1 MLAVFIRCQRRQRG
15 RPPQPMPY
23 PHRTT
28 TPAGLDPVPVAVL
41 LPPPRAATTRVTVAA
56 RRGQLS
62 VHAAAQLVAVYTR
75 RGELVADLDSD
86 PALAAAAGWLDRP
99 HRGIT
104 GHGWAIG
111 ARGGQ
116 LSPRRAQLLVAAL
129 PRPGAATLASMTRW
143 MGHARARLITPGG
156 HLLVI
161 VAAAT
166 RPGRPCPDHATT
178 IVAAAHAAGWVWQQQ
193 LIDVTE
199 PLPEHE
205 PAAEPATAATASVSR
220 LHHGRHRVAHQELLM
235 FTTTTAGVSDA

>member
-1 MLAVFIRCQRRQRG
+1 
-15 RPPQPMPY
+15 MPY

-41 LPPPRAATTRVTVAA
+41 LPPPRAAATSVTVAA
-56 RRGQLS
+56 RRGRLS

-129 PRPGAATLASMTRW
+129 PRPGATTLASLTRW

-156 HLLVI
+156 HLLAI

-166 RPGRPCPDHATT
+166 RPGRPYPDHATT
-178 IVAAAHAAGWVWQQQ
+178 IVAAAGAAGWVWQQQ
-193 LIDVTE
+193 LIDITE

-205 PAAEPATAATASVSR
+205 PAAEPATAAAIDSGTW
-220 LHHGRHRVAHQELLM
+220 LHHGRHRVAHQEILV
-235 FTTTTAGVSDA
+235 FTTTAAGVPDA